1 MPVCVT
7 NTSPLIA
14 LSAIKRLDLLQDIF
28 PETLVPDAV
37 FREAVTD
44 GVGWLE
50 ANQLQQEL
58 VAGAWLTRVKVAD
71 SAFLQGLRDRLGG
84 SGEAEAIVLAKE
96 RSLPVLLD
104 EMAGRRAAAALGLQ
118 VIGSL
123 WILRQSKFTG
133 RIKLIRP
140 VISQMIERGIYYHD
154 DLVERFLKEVG
165 E

>member
-1 MPVCVT
+1 MSACVT

-14 LSAIKRLDLLQDIF
+14 LSAIKRLDLLREIF

-37 FREAVTD
+37 FRETVTD
-44 GVGWLE
+44 GVGWHE

-58 VAGAWLTRVKVAD
+58 VAGNWLVRVKVPD
-71 SAFLQGLRDRLGG
+71 SSFLNGLRNRLGG

-123 WILRQSKFTG
+123 WVLRQSKAAG

-140 VISQMIERGIYYHD
+140 VITQMIESGIYYHD
-154 DLVERFLKEVG
+154 DLVEKFLREVG